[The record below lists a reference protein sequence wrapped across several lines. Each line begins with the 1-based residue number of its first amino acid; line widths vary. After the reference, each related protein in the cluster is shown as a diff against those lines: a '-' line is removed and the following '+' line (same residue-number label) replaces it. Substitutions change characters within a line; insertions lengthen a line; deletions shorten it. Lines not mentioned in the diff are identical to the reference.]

1 MKNKK
6 FLIGG
11 IIVILAMAYL
21 VYTGFAGAATYYYEV
36 NEILT
41 QRSSLQGENVR
52 VHGLVEP
59 GSIETESQ
67 NTVVK
72 FNIIDIEQDE
82 KLPVVYRGIIPD
94 TFKENGD
101 IVAEG
106 QLEATGVFEA
116 HLLLAK
122 CPSKYESE
130 TPTNRGY

>member
-11 IIVILAMAYL
+11 TIIVLAMAYL
-21 VYTGFAGAATYYYEV
+21 VYAGFAGAATYYYEV
-36 NEILT
+36 NEILS
-41 QRSSLQGENVR
+41 QGSSIHDENVR

-59 GSIETESQ
+59 GSIQAESQ
-67 NTVVK
+67 NTVVR
-72 FNIIDIEQDE
+72 FNIIDIEKDE
-82 KLPVVYRGIIPD
+82 KLPVVYRGIVPD

-106 QLEATGVFEA
+106 QLEATGVFQA

-122 CPSKYESE
+122 CPSKYEAE

>member
-11 IIVILAMAYL
+11 IIIVLAMAYL
-21 VYTGFAGAATYYYEV
+21 VYAGIAGAATYYYEV
-36 NEILT
+36 NEILA
-41 QRSSLQGENVR
+41 QGNSLQDQNVR

-59 GSIETESQ
+59 GSIKTESQ

-72 FNIIDIEQDE
+72 FNIIDTEKDE
-82 KLPVVYRGIIPD
+82 KLPVVYKGIIPD
-94 TFKENGD
+94 TFTENGD

-106 QLEATGVFEA
+106 QLEANGVFQA

-122 CPSKYESE
+122 CPSKYEAE